1 MLKHILLWLLPT
13 IHSQEHHIWLQ
24 TEGLQPLHAHTN
36 KPKTYL
42 KAYTVLN
49 LENAMALERLGSSL
63 YEALKKVFRASIIDE
78 ATVKE
83 LVHDV
88 QKALLQADVNVQ
100 LVLDISKRIEERA
113 LKEKVPPGVSRREH
127 VIKVVYEELTRFL
140 GEKPVLIKMEPGKR
154 KVMML
159 VGIQGSGKTTAAVKL
174 ARYFQK
180 RGLKPALICA
190 DTYRP
195 GAYAQLQ
202 QLANRINVPLFGELN
217 TKDPVRIAFEGLKQ
231 FDDRDIVII
240 DTAGR
245 HKEEQELI
253 KEMMTLEKKIKPDE
267 VMLVIDGTIGQQAMI
282 QAKAF
287 NEATPIGSI
296 LVTKL
301 DGSARGGGALSAVA
315 ATGAPIKFIG
325 TGEKIE
331 DIEPFIPSRFVGR
344 LLGMGDLETLLEKVR
359 EAEVRVPK
367 KKAKA
372 ILSGKFT
379 LTDMY
384 EQFEAMKGM
393 GPFRKLL
400 KMLPGGVSYDIPED
414 MLNTAEDRLEKWRVV
429 IQSMT
434 PEERD
439 DPRVFN
445 SSRVRR
451 VARGS
456 GASEKEVKE
465 LLKQYSMMR
474 RMLKTLRR
482 KKKLPF
488 FGKGLPTDFK

>member
-1 MLKHILLWLLPT
+1 
-13 IHSQEHHIWLQ
+13 
-24 TEGLQPLHAHTN
+24 
-36 KPKTYL
+36 
-42 KAYTVLN
+42 
-49 LENAMALERLGSSL
+49 MALERLGSTL
-63 YEALKKVFRASIIDE
+63 YEALKKVFRASVVDE

-83 LVHDV
+83 LVRDI
-88 QKALLQADVNVQ
+88 QRALLQADVNVQ

-113 LKEKVPPGVSRREH
+113 LKERVPPGISRREH

-140 GEKPVLIKMEPGKR
+140 GEKPVLVKAEPGKR
-154 KVMML
+154 YVIML
-159 VGIQGSGKTTAAVKL
+159 VGIQGSGKTTVAAKL

-180 RGLKPALICA
+180 RGLKPALICV

-202 QLANRINVPLFGELN
+202 QLASRINVPLYGDLRA
-217 TKDPVRIAFEGLKQ
+217 KDPIKMALEGLKQ
-231 FDDRDIVII
+231 FGDKDTIII

-245 HKEEQELI
+245 HKEERELI
-253 KEMMTLEKKIKPDE
+253 KEMKALERSIKPDE
-267 VMLVIDGTIGQQAMI
+267 IMLVIDGTIGQQAMV

-315 ATGAPIKFIG
+315 ATGAPIKLVG

-331 DIEPFIPSRFVGR
+331 DIEAFVPSRFVGR
-344 LLGMGDLETLLEKVR
+344 LLGMGDLETLLEQVR
-359 EAEVRVPK
+359 EAEVKVPE

-372 ILSGKFT
+372 ILSGRFT

-384 EQFEAMKGM
+384 DQFEAIKGM
-393 GPFRKLL
+393 GTFRKLL
-400 KMLPGGVSYDIPED
+400 KMLPGMSYDIPED
-414 MLNTAEDRLEKWRVV
+414 MLNLAEDRLEKWRVM

-439 DPRVFN
+439 SPKIFN
-445 SSRVRR
+445 SARIGR

-456 GASEKEVKE
+456 GTSEKEVKE

-474 RMLKTLRR
+474 RVFKTLRR
-482 KKKLPF
+482 KKRLPF
-488 FGKGLPTDFK
+488 FGKGMPLGTK

>member
-1 MLKHILLWLLPT
+1 MSID
-13 IHSQEHHIWLQ
+13 
-24 TEGLQPLHAHTN
+24 
-36 KPKTYL
+36 
-42 KAYTVLN
+42 
-49 LENAMALERLGSSL
+49 RLGSSL
-63 YEALKKVFRASIIDE
+63 YEAIKKVFRASVIDE

-83 LVHDV
+83 LVHDI

-127 VIKVVYEELTRFL
+127 LIKVVYEELTRFL
-140 GEKPVLIKMEPGKR
+140 GEKSIPIKIEPGKR
-154 KVMML
+154 KVIML
-159 VGIQGSGKTTAAVKL
+159 VGIQGSGKTTAAAKL

-180 RGLKPALICA
+180 RGLKPAVVCV

-202 QLANRINVPLFGELN
+202 QLANRINVPFYGDVKA
-217 TKDPVRIAFEGLKQ
+217 KDPVKVAFDGLKQ
-231 FDDRDIVII
+231 FGDKDIVMI

-245 HKEEQELI
+245 HKEERELI
-253 KEMMTLEKKIKPDE
+253 EEMKMLEKSLKPDE
-267 VMLVIDGTIGQQAMI
+267 VILVIDGTIGQQATV

-287 NEATPIGSI
+287 HEATPIGSI
-296 LVTKL
+296 LVTKM

-325 TGEKIE
+325 TGEKVE
-331 DIEPFIPSRFVGR
+331 DIESFVPSRFVGR
-344 LLGMGDLETLLEKVR
+344 LLGMGDLETLIEKVH
-359 EAEVRVPK
+359 EAEVKVPG

-393 GPFRKLL
+393 GTFRKLL
-400 KMLPGGVSYDIPED
+400 KMLPGMSYNIPED
-414 MLNTAEDRLEKWRVV
+414 MLNTAEGRLEKWRVM

-434 PEERD
+434 SEEKD
-439 DPRVFN
+439 DPKIFN
-445 SSRVRR
+445 ASRMKR
-451 VARGS
+451 VAKGS
-456 GASEKEVKE
+456 GTSEKEVKE
-465 LLKQYSMMR
+465 LLKQYVMMR

-488 FGKGLPTDFK
+488 FGKGMPLELK

>member
-1 MLKHILLWLLPT
+1 MSID
-13 IHSQEHHIWLQ
+13 
-24 TEGLQPLHAHTN
+24 
-36 KPKTYL
+36 
-42 KAYTVLN
+42 
-49 LENAMALERLGSSL
+49 RLGSSL
-63 YEALKKVFRASIIDE
+63 YEAIRKVFRASVIDE

-83 LVHDV
+83 LVHDI

-113 LKEKVPPGVSRREH
+113 LKEKVPQGVSRREH
-127 VIKVVYEELTRFL
+127 LIKVVYEELTRFL
-140 GEKPVLIKMEPGKR
+140 GEKSIPIKIEPGKR
-154 KVMML
+154 KVIML
-159 VGIQGSGKTTAAVKL
+159 VGIQGSGKTTAAAKL

-180 RGLKPALICA
+180 RGLKPAVVCV

-202 QLANRINVPLFGELN
+202 QLTNRINVPFYGDLKA
-217 TKDPVRIAFEGLKQ
+217 KDPVKVAFDGLKQ
-231 FDDRDIVII
+231 FGDKDIVMI

-253 KEMMTLEKKIKPDE
+253 KEMKMLEKSLKPDE
-267 VMLVIDGTIGQQAMI
+267 VMLVIDGTIGQQATV

-287 NEATPIGSI
+287 HEATPIGSI

-325 TGEKIE
+325 TGEKVE
-331 DIEPFIPSRFVGR
+331 DIESFVPSRFVGR
-344 LLGMGDLETLLEKVR
+344 LLGMGDLETLIEKVH
-359 EAEVRVPK
+359 EAEVKVPE

-393 GPFRKLL
+393 GTFRKLL
-400 KMLPGGVSYDIPED
+400 KMLPGMSYNIPED
-414 MLNTAEDRLEKWRVV
+414 MLNTAEGRLEKWRVM

-434 PEERD
+434 PEEKD
-439 DPRVFN
+439 DPKIFN
-445 SSRVRR
+445 ASRMKR
-451 VARGS
+451 VAKGS
-456 GASEKEVKE
+456 GTSEKEVKE
-465 LLKQYSMMR
+465 LLKQYVMMR
-474 RMLKTLRR
+474 RILKTLRR

-488 FGKGLPTDFK
+488 FGKGMPLELK

>member
-1 MLKHILLWLLPT
+1 MSLDH
-13 IHSQEHHIWLQ
+13 
-24 TEGLQPLHAHTN
+24 
-36 KPKTYL
+36 
-42 KAYTVLN
+42 
-49 LENAMALERLGSSL
+49 LGSSL
-63 YEALKKVFRASIIDE
+63 YEALRKVFRASVVDE

-88 QKALLQADVNVQ
+88 QKALLQADVNVK

-113 LKEKVPPGVSRREH
+113 LKEKVPPGISRREH

-140 GEKPVLIKMEPGKR
+140 GDKPTPIKMEPGKR
-154 KVMML
+154 RIIML
-159 VGIQGSGKTTAAVKL
+159 VGIQGSGKTTAAAKL

-180 RGLKPALICA
+180 RGLKPALVCA
-190 DTYRP
+190 DTFRP

-202 QLANRINVPLFGELN
+202 QLANRINVPLYGDLK
-217 TKDPVRIAFEGLKQ
+217 TKDPIKVVTEGLKQ
-231 FDDRDIVII
+231 FSEKDMVIV
-240 DTAGR
+240 DTSGR

-253 KEMMTLEKKIKPDE
+253 KEMKMLERSIKPDE
-267 VMLVIDGTIGQQAMI
+267 VMLVIDGTIGQQALA

-325 TGEKIE
+325 TGEKTE
-331 DIEPFIPSRFVGR
+331 DVEAFVPSRFVGR

-359 EAEVRVPK
+359 EAEVRVPD

-393 GPFRKLL
+393 GTFKKLMNL
-400 KMLPGGVSYDIPED
+400 IPGMSYKIPDE
-414 MLNTAEDRLEKWRVV
+414 MLNTAEGRLEKWRVM

-434 PEERD
+434 LDEKDNPKI
-439 DPRVFN
+439 FN
-445 SSRVRR
+445 ASRMKR

-456 GASEKEVKE
+456 GTSEKEVKE
-465 LLKQYSMMR
+465 LLKQYVMMR
-474 RMLKTLRR
+474 RMLKTMRR
-482 KKKLPF
+482 QKKLPF
-488 FGKGLPTDFK
+488 FGKGLPVDLK

>member
-1 MLKHILLWLLPT
+1 
-13 IHSQEHHIWLQ
+13 
-24 TEGLQPLHAHTN
+24 
-36 KPKTYL
+36 
-42 KAYTVLN
+42 
-49 LENAMALERLGSSL
+49 MALERLGSSL
-63 YEALKKVFRASIIDE
+63 YKAIKKIFRASIVDE
-78 ATVKE
+78 AAVKE
-83 LVHDV
+83 LVRDI
-88 QKALLQADVNVQ
+88 QRALLQADVNVQ
-100 LVLDISKRIEERA
+100 LVLNISKRIEDRA
-113 LKEKVPPGVSRREH
+113 LKEKIPPGISRREH

-140 GEKPVLIKMEPGKR
+140 GEKPAPIKIEPGKR
-154 KVMML
+154 NIIML
-159 VGIQGSGKTTAAVKL
+159 VGIQGSGKTTAAAKL

-180 RGLKPALICA
+180 RGLKTAIVCA

-202 QLANRINVPLFGELN
+202 QLADRINVPLYGNLKEKN
-217 TKDPVRIAFEGLKQ
+217 PVKIALEGLKL
-231 FDDRDIVII
+231 FKDKDIII
-240 DTAGR
+240 VDTAGR
-245 HKEEQELI
+245 HKEEKELI
-253 KEMMTLEKKIKPDE
+253 KEMKMLEKNIKPDE
-267 VMLVIDGTIGQQAMI
+267 IMLVIDGTIGQQAMV

-325 TGEKIE
+325 TGEKIG
-331 DIEPFIPSRFVGR
+331 DIEPFVPSRFVGR

-359 EAEVRVPK
+359 EAEVKVPE

-400 KMLPGGVSYDIPED
+400 KMIPGMSYNIPED
-414 MLNTAEDRLEKWRVV
+414 MLNMAEDRLEKWRVM

-434 PEERD
+434 PEEKEN
-439 DPRVFN
+439 PKIFN
-445 SSRVRR
+445 ASRIRR

-456 GASEKEVKE
+456 GTSEKEVKE

-474 RMLKTLRR
+474 RMIKMLRK

-488 FGKGLPTDFK
+488 FGKGMPFEFK

>member
-1 MLKHILLWLLPT
+1 
-13 IHSQEHHIWLQ
+13 
-24 TEGLQPLHAHTN
+24 
-36 KPKTYL
+36 
-42 KAYTVLN
+42 
-49 LENAMALERLGSSL
+49 MALDRLGSTL
-63 YEALKKVFRASIIDE
+63 HDALRKIFRASIVDE
-78 ATVKE
+78 AAVRE
-83 LVHDV
+83 LVRDV
-88 QKALLQADVNVQ
+88 QRALLQADVNVK

-113 LKEKVPPGVSRREH
+113 LKEKVPPGISRREH

-140 GEKPVLIKMEPGKR
+140 GEKPFPIKVEPGKR
-154 KVMML
+154 NVIML
-159 VGIQGSGKTTAAVKL
+159 VGIQGSGKTTTAAKL

-180 RGLKPALICA
+180 RGLKPAIICV

-195 GAYAQLQ
+195 GAYAQLE
-202 QLANRINVPLFGELN
+202 QLANRISVPLYGDSKA
-217 TKDPVRIAFEGLKQ
+217 KDPVKIALNGLKQ
-231 FDDRDIVII
+231 FNDKEVIII

-253 KEMMTLEKKIKPDE
+253 KEMKTLEKSIRPDE
-267 VMLVIDGTIGQQAMI
+267 VMLVVDGTIGQQATV

-315 ATGAPIKFIG
+315 ATGAPIKFISS
-325 TGEKIE
+325 GEKVE
-331 DIEPFIPSRFVGR
+331 DIEPFVPSRFVGR

-359 EAEVRVPK
+359 EAEIKVPE

-372 ILSGKFT
+372 MLSGKFT

-393 GPFRKLL
+393 GPFRKIL
-400 KMLPGGVSYDIPED
+400 KMIPGMSYDVPED
-414 MLNTAEDRLEKWRVV
+414 MLNTAEDRLEKWRVM
-429 IQSMT
+429 IQSMR
-434 PEERD
+434 PGERD
-439 DPRVFN
+439 DPKVFN
-445 SSRVRR
+445 ASRIKR

-456 GASEKEVKE
+456 GTSEKEVKE

-488 FGKGLPTDFK
+488 FGKELPLEFK

>member
-1 MLKHILLWLLPT
+1 
-13 IHSQEHHIWLQ
+13 
-24 TEGLQPLHAHTN
+24 
-36 KPKTYL
+36 
-42 KAYTVLN
+42 
-49 LENAMALERLGSSL
+49 MALEHLGSSL
-63 YEALKKVFRASIIDE
+63 YEALKKIFRASVVDE
-78 ATVKE
+78 AAVKE
-83 LVHDV
+83 LIRDI
-88 QKALLQADVNVQ
+88 QRALLQADVNVQ

-113 LKEKVPPGVSRREH
+113 LKEKVPPGISRREH

-140 GEKPVLIKMEPGKR
+140 GDKPVPIKAEPGTR
-154 KVMML
+154 KVIML

-180 RGLKPALICA
+180 RGLKPALICV

-202 QLANRINVPLFGELN
+202 QLATRINVPVYGDLN
-217 TKDPVRIAFEGLKQ
+217 SKDPVKIALNGIKNFADKDL
-231 FDDRDIVII
+231 III

-253 KEMMTLEKKIKPDE
+253 KEMKMLEKNIKPHE
-267 VMLVIDGTIGQQAMI
+267 VMLVIDGTIGQQAMV

-315 ATGAPIKFIG
+315 ATGAPIKFVG

-359 EAEVRVPK
+359 EAEVRVPE

-393 GPFRKLL
+393 GALRKLL
-400 KMLPGGVSYDIPED
+400 KMIPGMSYNVPEE
-414 MLNTAEDRLEKWRVV
+414 MLDTAEDRLEKWRVM

-439 DPRVFN
+439 NPKIFN
-445 SSRVRR
+445 ASRIRR

-456 GASEKEVKE
+456 GTSDKEVKE
-465 LLKQYSMMR
+465 LLKQYVLMR
-474 RMLKTLRR
+474 RMMKTLRR

-488 FGKGLPTDFK
+488 LGKGMPLDFK

>member
-1 MLKHILLWLLPT
+1 M
-13 IHSQEHHIWLQ
+13 S
-24 TEGLQPLHAHTN
+24 
-36 KPKTYL
+36 
-42 KAYTVLN
+42 
-49 LENAMALERLGSSL
+49 LERLGSSL
-63 YEALKKVFRASIIDE
+63 YDALKKVFKATIVDE

-83 LVHDV
+83 LVHDL
-88 QKALLQADVNVQ
+88 QKALLQADVNVK

-113 LKEKVPPGVSRREH
+113 LNEKVPPGISRHEH
-127 VIKVVYEELTRFL
+127 IIKVVYEELTRFL
-140 GEKPVLIKMEPGKR
+140 GDKPTPIKMEPGKR
-154 KVMML
+154 KIIML
-159 VGIQGSGKTTAAVKL
+159 VGIQGSGKTTAAAKL

-180 RGLKPALICA
+180 RGMKPAVICA
-190 DTYRP
+190 DTFRP

-202 QLANRINVPLFGELN
+202 QLANRINVPLYGDPKA
-217 TKDPVRIAFEGLKQ
+217 KDPFKVVNEGLKQ
-231 FDDRDIVII
+231 FADKDVII
-240 DTAGR
+240 VDTSGR

-253 KEMMTLEKKIKPDE
+253 KEMKNLEKTIKPDE
-267 VMLVIDGTIGQQAMI
+267 VMLVIDGTIGQQALA

-325 TGEKIE
+325 TGEKTE
-331 DIEPFIPSRFVGR
+331 DIEAFIPSRFVGR

-359 EAEVRVPK
+359 DAEIVVPE
-367 KKAKA
+367 KKARA

-384 EQFEAMKGM
+384 DQFEAMKGM
-393 GPFRKLL
+393 GSFKKLMKL
-400 KMLPGGVSYDIPED
+400 IPGMGPNIPDEMLS
-414 MLNTAEDRLEKWRVV
+414 TAEGRLEKWRVM

-439 DPRVFN
+439 NPKVFN
-445 SSRVRR
+445 SSRMKR

-456 GASEKEVKE
+456 GTTDKEVKE
-465 LLKQYSMMR
+465 LLKQYVMTQ
-474 RMLKTLRR
+474 RMLKTMRR

-488 FGKGLPTDFK
+488 LGKGMPFNVK